1 MNRNELIKR
10 LKIAS
15 SLAGVIALAGC
26 STLEI
31 AHSDLNCVLYPEK
44 SLADRMSDEELNS
57 MSDEVFNKVEIHIIS
72 YQERMNTQCEAI
84 KKHNQLHGGN

>member
-1 MNRNELIKR
+1 M
-10 LKIAS
+10 
-15 SLAGVIALAGC
+15 
-26 STLEI
+26 
-31 AHSDLNCVLYPEK
+31 LYPEK

-84 KKHNQLHGGN
+84 KKHNQLHGDN

>member
-1 MNRNELIKR
+1 
-10 LKIAS
+10 
-15 SLAGVIALAGC
+15 
-26 STLEI
+26 
-31 AHSDLNCVLYPEK
+31 VLYPEK

-84 KKHNQLHGGN
+84 KKHNRLHSND